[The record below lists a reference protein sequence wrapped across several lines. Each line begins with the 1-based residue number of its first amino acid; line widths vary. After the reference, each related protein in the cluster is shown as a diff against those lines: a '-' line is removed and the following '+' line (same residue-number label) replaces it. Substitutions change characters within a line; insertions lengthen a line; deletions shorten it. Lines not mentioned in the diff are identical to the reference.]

1 MQTETLGEKIAR
13 LRGNKQMTQA
23 NLAQIMQ
30 VTNETV
36 ANWECDAVYPE
47 ITSLPLLAKT
57 LGVTTDRLLSK
68 TVKAKKE
75 FQPRKFIAVFLTV
88 LIVLLSAFEIL
99 LSRLSHDYWTN
110 DCIQLLVL
118 GGVVWSYQK
127 RTWTSS
133 TMDLAYKVFAIFAG
147 IALVVWSLLVDQ
159 GSSFYILMGASIA
172 LFGARMLCLPDG
184 DTRMKKEEKD
194 DA

>member
-13 LRGNKQMTQA
+13 LRKDKQMTQA

-30 VTNETV
+30 VTNETI
-36 ANWECDAVYPE
+36 ANWECDAAYPE

-75 FQPRKFIAVFLTV
+75 FQPKKSIAVFLTV

-110 DCIQLLVL
+110 DCIQLLIL
-118 GGVVWSYQK
+118 SGIVWSYQK
-127 RTWTSS
+127 RDWTESG
-133 TMDLAYKVFAIFAG
+133 MDFAYKIFIIFVGFTLCFGMMWDGEGDLLYSIPG
-147 IALVVWSLLVDQ
+147 ICL
-159 GSSFYILMGASIA
+159 I
-172 LFGARMLCLPDG
+172 LFGARMLCLPEG